1 MPMTSYPARVS
12 SAAATDEST
21 PPDIATTTRAPASRS
36 RLAANSAGGIEPHL
50 PESGFEPG
58 GRGEV
63 GRQQP
68 DAALAAAQREL
79 LVERRGRLAGQLL
92 VLVAG
97 IHVEPFAV
105 RGAVAR
111 CRRVGV

>member
-21 PPDIATTTRAPASRS
+21 PPDIATTTRPPSPRSRS
-36 RLAANSAGGIEPHL
+36 ASNSAGGIEAHL
-50 PESGFEPG
+50 PESGFKPG

-68 DAALAAAQREL
+68 DAALAAAPGKL
-79 LVERRGRLAGQLL
+79 FVERRARLAGELL

-97 IHVEPFAV
+97 IHVEPFAI
-105 RGAVAR
+105 
-111 CRRVGV
+111 RV